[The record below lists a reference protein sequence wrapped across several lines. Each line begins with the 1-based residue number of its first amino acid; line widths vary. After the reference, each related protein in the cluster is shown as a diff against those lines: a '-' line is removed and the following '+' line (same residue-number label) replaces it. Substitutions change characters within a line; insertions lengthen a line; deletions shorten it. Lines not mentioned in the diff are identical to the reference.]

1 MNRRELRA
9 QKKARRRNRA
19 LTGISLSLVA
29 GLALATGAGTA
40 AVAVTS
46 ASSTYVITDLEQ
58 EFFGTVLPAL
68 HERHAL
74 ATEAL
79 DAAEDELAA
88 AEKVLAD
95 SEGKTL
101 GAEERDAL
109 TVAVEDAQALVKKAE
124 EALAESKSAHVEV
137 FAVETYADLDLAA
150 AVETLSASPA
160 MTTIDLDLDSAVEAV
175 NEAVTAWE
183 AEQARIAAEKA
194 AAEEAARAAA
204 AAAAQS
210 RGGSGSSSSP
220 SRPGESREQRVARIA
235 ASLPF
240 SLPGA
245 VQFWDCASVHSQ
257 ALACYKDGTIYLTP
271 RGLDRPDCRV
281 RESIAHEYRHYWQH
295 VNGKFQLTPD
305 GSAYLNAEWLEADA
319 RAFAAPYG
327 C

>member
-1 MNRRELRA
+1 MNRRDIRA
-9 QKKARRRNRA
+9 RKQARRRNRA
-19 LTGISLSLVA
+19 LTGVSLSLVA

-46 ASSTYVITDLEQ
+46 ASSTYIITDLETDL
-58 EFFGTVLPAL
+58 FGTVLPDL
-68 HERHAL
+68 RETHAL

-79 DAAEDELAA
+79 EAAEDNLAA
-88 AEKVLAD
+88 AEKVLAE

-101 GAEERDAL
+101 TSEERDAL
-109 TVAVEDAQALVKKAE
+109 TAAVEDAQALVEKAA
-124 EALAESKSAHVEV
+124 EALAESKAVHLSV

-150 AVETLSASPA
+150 AVETLSESPA
-160 MTTIDLDLDSAVEAV
+160 MTTIDLSLNSAVEAV
-175 NEAVTAWE
+175 NEAVVAWE

-204 AAAAQS
+204 AAAAQN
-210 RGGSGSSSSP
+210 RGSSSSP
-220 SRPGESREQRVARIA
+220 SRPGETREQRVARIA

-245 VQFWDCASVHSQ
+245 VQFWDCASVHAQ
-257 ALACYKDGTIYLTP
+257 ALACYKDGTIYITP

-281 RESIAHEYRHYWQH
+281 RESIAHEYRHWWQH
-295 VNGKFQLTPD
+295 QNGKFQLTPD